1 MGEYLSVGELKA
13 ARRGEQNHDD
23 RERDGKNETK
33 YFGAC
38 CVHKIVDSTF

>member
-23 RERDGKNETK
+23 SERDMERMKPSILK
-33 YFGAC
+33 LAAY
-38 CVHKIVDSTF
+38 IR